1 MGAWENDLS
10 GWTIRWIALLP
21 FMAAIA
27 HGLLIG
33 LVRARI
39 SDRTIWAI
47 SMSALATSFGLSV
60 LSLSDLVS
68 SSGYQPILDT
78 VGPWIGGGVGPRSF
92 SAELTFQFD
101 PLSAVFCVAITA
113 IALSVYVYAI
123 GQFASGLIG
132 REVAHRT
139 FAMLDLLVG
148 STLVLVLADNL
159 LLFFLGWAGVGIASQ
174 LFASFQFDDRD
185 ASRAGA
191 KTFVIGR
198 VGDLGLLAAMLLLF
212 DGLSRAGAPV
222 LTFRGIEAAFRL
234 LEGQGV
240 LWLSYGFSEAPLLLE
255 IVGFGLVLAAL
266 TKCAQLPLHFWLPHA
281 SAGPVTANA
290 LMQSVTTVVVGIYV
304 LLRFAFLLDTA
315 PAALE
320 ILIAAG
326 SATML
331 LASLAAATQLDLSR
345 LLALTTSSVMGL
357 VVVGIGVGAYS
368 TAAFLLLTHGFVK
381 ALLLLASGVVLT
393 TLKGESDLRK
403 MGGLSQR
410 MRWTQGVF
418 GLGALAL
425 VGFPPF
431 ANFFPIEE
439 LLAFLW
445 ISERPESDLV
455 LMVAIA
461 SLGVLAFALGR
472 AFFLIFWGN
481 VRPGGLV
488 ERQLNDPTGWRQHSL
503 TALAVMAVL
512 AGLLTPSQ
520 FWAELFG
527 APTEQMDSIGFF
539 LTSSIPGA
547 PDPELLGF
555 ERGALIG
562 LMSSSVLIGILASG
576 FRYARRGYRGE
587 PKHPVLRGTIEAT
600 REMLYIERGYDLLL
614 VRPLRWLSQFAL
626 VRGIETQLID
636 RVVVSGGS
644 GLGRQIVWNL
654 FRRLQNGR
662 LQSYTLLG
670 LLTVLVVVSWMVV

>member
-1 MGAWENDLS
+1 MGKRPERLGDPLDCV
-10 GWTIRWIALLP
+10 
-21 FMAAIA
+21 AA
-27 HGLLIG
+27 

-47 SMSALATSFGLSV
+47 SMSALGTSFGLSV
-60 LSLSDLVS
+60 LSLFDLVS
-68 SSGYQPILDT
+68 SSGYQPIFDT

-101 PLSAVFCVAITA
+101 PLSAVFCVTITA
-113 IALSVYVYAI
+113 IALSVYVHAI
-123 GQFASGLIG
+123 GQFASGLID

-191 KTFVIGR
+191 TTFVIGR

-240 LWLSYGFSEAPLLLE
+240 LWLSYGVTEAPLLLE

-290 LMQSVTTVVVGIYV
+290 LMQSVTTVVAGIYV
-304 LLRFAFLLDTA
+304 LLRFAFLLETA

-320 ILIAAG
+320 LLIATG

-357 VVVGIGVGAYS
+357 VLVGIGVGAYS

-410 MRWTQGVF
+410 MRWTQGIF

-461 SLGVLAFALGR
+461 SLGILAFALGR

-488 ERQLNDPTGWRQHSL
+488 ERQLNDPAGWRQHSL

-555 ERGALIG
+555 ERGTLIG
-562 LMSSSVLIGILASG
+562 LMSVSVLIGVLASG
-576 FRYARRGYRGE
+576 IRYARRGYRGE
-587 PKHPVLRGTIEAT
+587 PKHPVLRGTIEAM
-600 REMLYIERGYDLLL
+600 REMLYIERGYLLLL
-614 VRPLRWLSQFAL
+614 VRPLRRLSQFAL